1 MLFRYLFYIFIGL
14 FISFDSSSYN
24 CDSDNNYFFRIN
36 IPKINLEQSVYKYN
50 DDKNDVNK
58 GIFLVKDYDFNS
70 FKGSLILASHSG
82 NSSIS
87 HFKNLDLLKKGDI
100 VKIIYNNSI
109 IYYKITDKYKIN
121 KTGKFK
127 YKNDDKIIYLI
138 TCDKNNSKK
147 QLVIKANMV
156 KISKKSTF
164 F

>member
-14 FISFDSSSYN
+14 FISSGSSSYN
-24 CDSDNNYFFRIN
+24 YDLDNNYFFRIN
-36 IPKINLEQSVYKYN
+36 ILKINLEQSVYKYN

-87 HFKNLDLLKKGDI
+87 HFKNLDLLNKGDI
-100 VKIIYNNSI
+100 VKIIYNNST

-138 TCDKNNSKK
+138 TCDNNNSKK